1 MGGAS
6 SAGGSRHFRAELE
19 EMSFVVERYSNGLF
33 FKGPNRGKKTQKN
46 KTRGIDKTE
55 CP

>member
-1 MGGAS
+1 MVALRRVGGAS

-33 FKGPNRGKKTQKN
+33 FKGPNRGKKN
-46 KTRGIDKTE
+46 KTRE
-55 CP
+55 H